1 MSGGVLTCGRMGVR
15 FSFHYALS
23 LILPLSPSP
32 LLRARTDA
40 HYAMPD
46 DLTIRRATVDDA
58 ETLAR
63 FNEAMAAETENKTL
77 GPDMVRAGVR
87 AAFDRPEQAFYL
99 VAERDGSIIGSL
111 MITTE
116 WSDWRSAN
124 FWWIQSVYVR
134 PEARRTGVYRAL
146 HRNVRRRAREAS
158 GVCGLRLYVER
169 DNAAAQAAYKEL
181 GMDAPPYRMYEEM
194 L

>member
-1 MSGGVLTCGRMGVR
+1 MGVR

-23 LILPLSPSP
+23 FILPLSPSP
-32 LLRARTDA
+32 APSLLRARTHTRPDA

-63 FNEAMAAETENKTL
+63 FNEAMAAETENRTL
-77 GPDMVRAGVR
+77 DPDTVRAGVR
-87 AAFDRPEQAFYL
+87 AVFDKPEQAFYL

-116 WSDWRSAN
+116 WSDWRNAN
-124 FWWIQSVYVR
+124 FWWIQSVHVR
-134 PEARRTGVYRAL
+134 PEARRAGVYTAL
-146 HRNVRRRAREAS
+146 HHKVRRRARDAE

>member
-1 MSGGVLTCGRMGVR
+1 MWAYGRAIAVPLR
-15 FSFHYALS
+15 LLPHSPAL
-23 LILPLSPSP
+23 P
-32 LLRARTDA
+32 LLRARTHTRPDA

-63 FNEAMAAETENKTL
+63 FNEEMAAETEDKTL
-77 GPDMVRAGVR
+77 NPDTVRAGVR
-87 AAFDRPEQAFYL
+87 AVFDKPEQAFYL

-116 WSDWRSAN
+116 WSDWRNAN

-134 PEARRTGVYRAL
+134 PEARRAGVYTAL
-146 HRNVRRRAREAS
+146 HREVRRRARDAD

-181 GMDAPPYRMYEEM
+181 RMDAPPYRMYEEM

>member
-1 MSGGVLTCGRMGVR
+1 
-15 FSFHYALS
+15 
-23 LILPLSPSP
+23 
-32 LLRARTDA
+32 
-40 HYAMPD
+40 MPD

-63 FNEAMAAETENKTL
+63 FNEAMAEETEDKPL
-77 GPDMVRAGVR
+77 DPDTVRAGVR
-87 AAFDRPEQAFYL
+87 AVFEKPEQAFYL
-99 VAERDGSIIGSL
+99 VAERDESIVGSHSESTSSRVLGAL

-116 WSDWRSAN
+116 WSDWRNAD

-134 PEARRTGVYRAL
+134 PEARRAGVYTVL
-146 HRNVRRRAREAS
+146 HREVRRRARDAD

-169 DNAAAQAAYKEL
+169 DNAAAQAAYNEL
-181 GMDAPPYRMYEEM
+181 GMTESPYRMYEEM